1 MKYPIPQA
9 AVAADYSI
17 NPGLELYA
25 NVKVW
30 MSRLTLDAAEHIMHV
45 RTMALFP
52 LPSFLLY
59 CLVFHYYSSCIN
71 DEMKPT
77 DVHSPGGGRCFASLL
92 FFFLLLYFP
101 SLQNPVVELC
111 YRRSLSLHCASCMH
125 TCIHQ
130 WPVTNT
136 QEPLSANKKKNNS
149 LCKEETAPC
158 CFLSVVVA
166 NHMFP
171 CLRAN
176 VEWVKTWLLS
186 SWPSWPF
193 STDFHLILCSFA
205 NRCYLQWT

>member
-1 MKYPIPQA
+1 MSASCYFYMKLMLKRGYVIFFF
-9 AVAADYSI
+9 
-17 NPGLELYA
+17 
-25 NVKVW
+25 
-30 MSRLTLDAAEHIMHV
+30 LTLDAAEHIMHV

-71 DEMKPT
+71 DERKPT

-111 YRRSLSLHCASCMH
+111 YTRSLSLHCASCMH

-136 QEPLSANKKKNNS
+136 QEPLSANKKK
-149 LCKEETAPC
+149 TQ
-158 CFLSVVVA
+158 LSDLESTLGAAKKKRHLVA
-166 NHMFP
+166 S
-171 CLRAN
+171 CL
-176 VEWVKTWLLS
+176 S
-186 SWPSWPF
+186 
-193 STDFHLILCSFA
+193 
-205 NRCYLQWT
+205 